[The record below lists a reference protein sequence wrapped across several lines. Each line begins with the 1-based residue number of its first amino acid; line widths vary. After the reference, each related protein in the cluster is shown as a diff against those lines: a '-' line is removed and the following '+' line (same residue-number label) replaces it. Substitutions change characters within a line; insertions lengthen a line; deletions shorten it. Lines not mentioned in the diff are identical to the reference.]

1 MGTQTMISTKE
12 FSADFKKEIATK
24 FIEINSPG
32 WNGEGFM
39 VSLDNH
45 CIYEVSG
52 PEKKYYPAA
61 PFVGE
66 RLIDINSFFELEGN
80 DFSPEPDW
88 KAIGIPRE
96 VYKEF
101 CDFRG
106 QELWDGNGDIPDWL
120 FSFTSEVVAWAAE
133 SESWAEWVDEQIK
146 LSFEMAVNF
155 ALSNF
160 LDELELRI
168 TPDIEV

>member
-1 MGTQTMISTKE
+1 MNTQTIISTKE

-24 FIEINSPG
+24 FVKMNSPA
-32 WNGEGFM
+32 WNCGRFM
-39 VSLDNH
+39 VSIDNY

-52 PEKKYYPAA
+52 LGQYYPS
-61 PFVGE
+61 PFMGE
-66 RLIDINSFFELEGN
+66 RLTDINSFFELEGN

-96 VYKEF
+96 AYKEF
-101 CDFRG
+101 SDFKEKG
-106 QELWDGNGDIPDWL
+106 SWDGNGSIPNWL
-120 FSFTSEVVAWAAE
+120 LSLTSEVVAWAAE
-133 SESWAEWVDEQIK
+133 SESWAEWIDEQIK

-160 LDELELRI
+160 LDEVKLEDN
-168 TPDIEV
+168 T